1 MSDDIK
7 NNDDF
12 AEFKPSNAEQ
22 ENNDNSAET
31 PEASNDQE
39 IDCND
44 QTVESQ
50 SPPEVET
57 VEHIVDKQQL
67 SMGNIDEEDR
77 LLCSVCHIGNVIAPF
92 TLISGFI
99 SLIIYF
105 VKEDEIIRFQAKQAL
120 IINLLWIAI
129 NIVVS
134 IPLFLLSAVC
144 CVTFPLLIF
153 PWFALSIFSIYI
165 AVKVYQG
172 ANYRVPYVSDWAEKL
187 NF

>member
-1 MSDDIK
+1 MSDDINK
-7 NNDDF
+7 NDDF
-12 AEFKPSNAEQ
+12 AEFKPANAEQ
-22 ENNDNSAET
+22 ENNDNSGDI
-31 PEASNDQE
+31 PEVSNDQE
-39 IDCND
+39 ISSND

-50 SPPEVET
+50 PEPQVEK
-57 VEHIVDKQQL
+57 VEHVVDKPQL
-67 SMGNIDEEDR
+67 SVSDLDEEDR
-77 LLCSVCHIGNVIAPF
+77 LLCSVSHIGNVIAPF
-92 TLISGFI
+92 TLISGFL

-105 VKEDEIIRFQAKQAL
+105 VKEDETIRFHAKQAL

-134 IPLFLLSAVC
+134 IPLFFLSAVC
-144 CVTFPLLIF
+144 CITFPLLIF
-153 PWFALSIFSIYI
+153 PWFALSVFSIYV